1 MSGTGTLTVMTLA
14 AEEAFPISDSVV
26 RIKGASDANR
36 EIQYTLFTDE
46 DGITESVE
54 LPTPELALSL
64 DPTYEGPVYAEYDVT
79 VIKEGYYTKLLRG
92 VTVFPNT
99 DSVLNV
105 SMLPVVT
112 YSDGGA
118 VPRDNLV
125 SGT

>member
-14 AEEAFPISDSVV
+14 AEEAFPIPDSVV

-64 DPTYEGPVYAEYDVT
+64 DPTYEGHVYAEYDVT

-105 SMLPVVT
+105 SMLPIVT